1 MKTIV
6 LIIVVVMMPLLA
18 LGDDIVMS
26 SSIQEVK
33 KQHEAL
39 LLDMPGVVSVGIG
52 LDSSGN
58 QAIIVGLDG
67 SHPETEA
74 KIPSM
79 LEDFPVVIQIV
90 GPIKAQ

>member
-1 MKTIV
+1 MRTIV
-6 LIIVVVMMPLLA
+6 LSVVLIIPLLA
-18 LGDDIVMS
+18 LGDDLDMS

-39 LLDMPGVVSVGIG
+39 FLDMPGVVSVGIG
-52 LDSSGN
+52 LDPNGN

-67 SHPETEA
+67 SHPETQA
-74 KIPSM
+74 KIPAM
-79 LEDFPVVIQIV
+79 LQDFPVVIQIV

>member
-1 MKTIV
+1 MRAIVLVIV
-6 LIIVVVMMPLLA
+6 LITPLLA
-18 LGDDIVMS
+18 LGDDLDMP

-33 KQHEAL
+33 KQHATRF
-39 LLDMPGVVSVGIG
+39 LDMPGVVSVGIG
-52 LDSSGN
+52 LDPNGN

-67 SHPETEA
+67 SHPETKA
-74 KIPSM
+74 KIPAM